1 MKQFRV
7 VPKITM
13 FNTCDEFIREYNIN
27 ENDLVFTIEVTWTA
41 YFQNVTAGTVIF
53 MEQYGRGEPADEMI
67 EAIYQDIAKP
77 YNRVIAI
84 GGGTVLDCAKL
95 FALQQTSPVTDLFDK
110 KIPAVKNKP
119 LLLVPTTCG
128 TGSEMTN
135 ISILEFKQRHT
146 KFGLADDALYA
157 DEAVLIPEL
166 LDKLPFHVF
175 AASSIDALVHAV
187 ESYLSPKAT
196 PLSQMFSVKAMTL
209 ILNGYR
215 QIAAEGKGIL
225 KELFPQFCLAS
236 TLAGIAFGNAGCAA
250 VHAMSYPL
258 GAQFHIPHG
267 ESNYAMFTGVF
278 KKYMEINP
286 DGAIREL
293 NEMMAEILGCET
305 ANVYED
311 LENLLNTAILPKK
324 SLHEY
329 GMTEPMIEEF
339 TDSVI
344 ANQQRLLSNNYVFL
358 DKEALIDIYTK
369 LF

>member
-1 MKQFRV
+1 MKQFHIT
-7 VPKITM
+7 PKITM
-13 FNTCDEFIREYNIN
+13 LDTCDEFIREYVIN
-27 ENDLVFTIEVTWTA
+27 ENDLVFTIEVTWAA

-53 MEQYGRGEPADEMI
+53 MEQYGRGEPTDEMI
-67 EAIYQDIAKP
+67 EAICQDITKP
-77 YNRVIAI
+77 YRRVIAI

-95 FALQQTSPVTDLFDK
+95 FALRQTSPVTDLFDR
-110 KIPAVKNKP
+110 KIPAVKEKP

-157 DEAVLIPEL
+157 DEAVLVPEL

-196 PLSQMFSVKAMTL
+196 PISQMFSVRAMTL
-209 ILNGYR
+209 ILNGYQ

-225 KELFPQFCLAS
+225 KELLPDFCLAS
-236 TLAGIAFGNAGCAA
+236 TMAGIAFGNAGCAA

-258 GAQFHIPHG
+258 GAQFHVPHG
-267 ESNYAMFTGVF
+267 ESNYAMFTGVL
-278 KKYMEINP
+278 KKYREINP
-286 DGAIREL
+286 DGAIKDL
-293 NEMMAEILGCET
+293 NKMMAKILDCDA
-305 ANVYED
+305 ANVYEA
-311 LENLLNTAILPKK
+311 LENLLDTAILPKK

-329 GMTEPMIEEF
+329 GMTTPMIEEF

-344 ANQQRLLSNNYVFL
+344 ANQQRLMSNNYVFL
-358 DKEALIDIYTK
+358 DREALIDIYTK